1 MAQLTESEENKVR
14 LSVRSAMSIAFVGLI
29 FILSFNVIKP
39 FLIPISW
46 GIIISVG
53 VYPLHVRLSKFLGKR
68 AKLSAVLIT
77 LIGVAV
83 ILVPAT
89 LFTSTAVK
97 NVSVVVK
104 SIEEGSLNA
113 PPPDISVKD
122 WPFIG
127 EKTYEIWLE
136 AAESLNKTFHR
147 FQPQLKEVA
156 PKLTRAATESVIS
169 IVLFILAF
177 LVAGVLLL
185 YAEPGKRATEKI
197 FRAFL
202 GSKGEAMTK
211 ISIGTIRSVVQG
223 VLGIALIQA
232 TFLGLGMFVIKM
244 PGAGILSLLV
254 LFLAVVQIP
263 TLLVMVPVTIYVFS
277 VNDLGPAII
286 FAAWTLL
293 WSLMENVLK
302 PLLLGKGVDIPML
315 AILIGAIGGMI
326 MGGLVGLFVGSVI
339 LALAYKIISLMMED

>member
-1 MAQLTESEENKVR
+1 MAQLTEADEKKVR
-14 LSVRSAMSIAFVGLI
+14 LSVRSALSIAFIGLI
-29 FILSFNVIKP
+29 FIVSFNVLKP
-39 FLIPISW
+39 FLVPIFW
-46 GIIISVG
+46 GIVISVG
-53 VYPLHVRLSKFLGKR
+53 LYPLHVRLSKFLGKR
-68 AKLSAVLIT
+68 ARTSAVLIT
-77 LIGVAV
+77 LIGLAV
-83 ILVPAT
+83 IVVPAT
-89 LFTSTAVK
+89 LFTSTTVK
-97 NVSVVVK
+97 NVSLAVK
-104 SIEEGSLNA
+104 SIDEGSLTA
-113 PPPDISVKD
+113 PQPDASVRD
-122 WPFIG
+122 WPFVG
-127 EKTYEIWLE
+127 KKTYEIWSE
-136 AAESLNKTFHR
+136 AAESLNQTFIR
-147 FQPQLKEVA
+147 FEPQLKEVA

-202 GSKGEAMTK
+202 GSKGEAMAD
-211 ISIGTIRSVVQG
+211 ISIHTIRSVVQG
-223 VLGIALIQA
+223 VIGIAVIQA
-232 TFLGLGMFVIKM
+232 VFLGLGMFVIKM

-254 LFLAVVQIP
+254 LILAIVQIP

-293 WSLMENVLK
+293 WSLAENVLK

-326 MGGLVGLFVGSVI
+326 MGGLIGLFVGSVV
-339 LALAYKIISLMMED
+339 LALAYKMISLLMED